1 MNSERIFQENKCS
14 SYDKNRKE
22 RLTTFHTDSTIE
34 QKLRPYIED
43 YCLHWNYA
51 VERERYKWNA
61 FKAFRKT
68 FDINAKNLG
77 ENIKKSMSPAGNLLM
92 GPFYY
97 PLDMLEKMAQ
107 FDTERT
113 RRALMDLFE
122 GGNSS
127 DGERVDRFI
136 GETNKILEEG
146 KKDSTS
152 RFKAKDKSMQS
163 IRSASV
169 YLSLYAPNSHYLY
182 KQSVYYDFL
191 STTGANFPRLTGYG
205 YKLNTYENICDA
217 IREILLKNEEL
228 VEKHDTTYPGN
239 FSDYHLLTQDFLYY
253 CAWHYPIVHN
263 IR

>member
-1 MNSERIFQENKCS
+1 MNTDCFNQK
-14 SYDKNRKE
+14 DKHFSNDKSRKE
-22 RLTTFHTDSTIE
+22 RLAMFYLDPTIE
-34 QKLRPYIED
+34 QELKPYIED
-43 YCLHWNYA
+43 YCVHWDYA
-51 VERERYKWNA
+51 VERERYKWDA

-68 FDINAKNLG
+68 FDINAKDLG
-77 ENIKKSMSPAGNLLM
+77 ENIKKSMSPAGNLLK

-113 RRALMDLFE
+113 RMALMDLFE

-191 STTGANFPRLTGYG
+191 STTGANLPRLTGYD

-228 VEKHDTTYPGN
+228 VEKNDTTYPDDV
-239 FSDYHLLTQDFLYY
+239 SDYHLLTQDFLYY
-253 CAWHYPIVHN
+253 CAWHYRIVHN